1 MIDVTYRVVIE
12 IAQFLNFL
20 RPRVLPYT
28 TRPLTVYLASPTL
41 FALRETVWCQPTMAF
56 IWRIFSK
63 DGGTKPTNSVI
74 QQDVDPTASWDLIG
88 ELGDGAFGKV
98 YKVRDT
104 ASET

>member
-1 MIDVTYRVVIE
+1 
-12 IAQFLNFL
+12 
-20 RPRVLPYT
+20 
-28 TRPLTVYLASPTL
+28 
-41 FALRETVWCQPTMAF
+41 MAF

-104 ASET
+104 ASEA